1 MVWVEVWS
9 SDEFEIQ
16 PESFQP
22 HIEVDASNLSV
33 PETAKVGSTVYIG
46 DIAIK
51 GISDIAVSVRAETIV
66 DGQVAHYR
74 EWDDIKKGKVV
85 GYVGEFTMPDKEV
98 MVQIKVYEKV

>member
-1 MVWVEVWS
+1 VTWVEVWS
-9 SDEFEIQ
+9 SDEFVVK

-22 HIEVDASNLSV
+22 HIEVDASNLSI
-33 PETAKVGSTVYIG
+33 PSTAKVGSTVYVG

-51 GISDIAVSVRAETIV
+51 GTSDIAVRVRAETIV

-74 EWDDIKKGKVV
+74 EWDGISRGKVV

-98 MVQIKVYEKV
+98 KVQIKVYEKV